1 LSTALPSY
9 NVFPY
14 AEIIGSLRRLAANY
28 ERIKTRAG
36 RLSRARVIRCGGNLP
51 PADIIPGRMAAA
63 RARRIFQ
70 MRYLVTGGAGFIG
83 SNTADELVRRGHS
96 VVVLDDL
103 SAGKEEN
110 LAEIRNKITFIKGS
124 ITDIEVVR
132 KAMHEAEYVLHLAAR
147 TSVPR
152 SVKDPIETNKI
163 NIDGTLNVL
172 VAAKELKVKR
182 VVFAASSSA
191 YGETPTLPKTETM
204 QPEPISPYGVTKY
217 VGELY
222 GQTFGRC
229 YGLENVS
236 LRYFNIFGPRQ
247 DPGSPYSGVLAKFCT
262 AFLEDTQP
270 VVFGDGE
277 QTRDFTYVENAVHAN
292 LLACEA
298 PNVSGKVFNVGV
310 AGRVSLNEVLRELGK
325 ITGKALEAKYE
336 PARDGDIRDSQADI
350 SKAREYLGYEPPVS
364 FEEGLSRTFEWYRAT
379 QSKAAAKQ

>member
-1 LSTALPSY
+1 
-9 NVFPY
+9 
-14 AEIIGSLRRLAANY
+14 
-28 ERIKTRAG
+28 
-36 RLSRARVIRCGGNLP
+36 
-51 PADIIPGRMAAA
+51 
-63 RARRIFQ
+63 

-83 SNTADELVRRGHS
+83 SNTVDELVRRGHS
-96 VVVLDDL
+96 VVVLDDI
-103 SAGKEEN
+103 SSGKEDN
-110 LAEIRNKITFIKGS
+110 LTEVRNKITFIKGS

-191 YGETPTLPKTETM
+191 YGETPTLPKVETM
-204 QPEPISPYGVTKY
+204 QPQPISPYGVTKF

-229 YGLENVS
+229 YGLENVA

-247 DPGSPYSGVLAKFCT
+247 DPSSPYSGVLAKFCT

-270 VVFGDGE
+270 LVFGDGG
-277 QTRDFTYVENAVHAN
+277 QTRDFTYVENAVQAN

-298 PNVSGKVFNVGV
+298 PNVSGRVFNVGV
-310 AGRVSLNEVLRELGK
+310 GGRVSLNDVLRELGK
-325 ITGKALEAKYE
+325 IIGKTLEAKYD
-336 PARDGDIRDSQADI
+336 PPRDGDIRDSQADI
-350 SKAREYLGYEPPVS
+350 SQAREFLGYEPQVT
-364 FEEGLSRTFEWYRAT
+364 FEDGLARTFEWYRET
-379 QSKAAAKQ
+379 QAKVAAKAEK

>member
-1 LSTALPSY
+1 
-9 NVFPY
+9 
-14 AEIIGSLRRLAANY
+14 
-28 ERIKTRAG
+28 
-36 RLSRARVIRCGGNLP
+36 
-51 PADIIPGRMAAA
+51 
-63 RARRIFQ
+63 

-83 SNTADELVRRGHS
+83 SNTVDELVRRGHS

-103 SAGKEEN
+103 SSGKEDN
-110 LAEIRNKITFIKGS
+110 LAELRNKITFIKGS

-132 KAMHEAEYVLHLAAR
+132 KAMYEAEYVLHLAAR

-191 YGETPTLPKTETM
+191 YGETPTLPKVETM
-204 QPEPISPYGVTKY
+204 LPQPISPYGVTKF

-247 DPGSPYSGVLAKFCT
+247 DPSSPYSGVLAKFCT
-262 AFLEDTQP
+262 SFLEETQP
-270 VVFGDGE
+270 VVYGDGE
-277 QTRDFTYVENAVHAN
+277 QTRDFTYVENAAQAN
-292 LLACEA
+292 ILACEA

-310 AGRVSLNEVLRELGK
+310 GGRVSLNAVLRELEK
-325 ITGKALEAKYE
+325 ITGKTLEAKYE
-336 PARDGDIRDSQADI
+336 PPRDGDIRDSQADI
-350 SKAREYLGYEPPVS
+350 SQAREFLGYDPQVT
-364 FEEGLSRTFEWYRAT
+364 FEDGLARTFQWYRDT
-379 QSKAAAKQ
+379 QAKAAAKTEK

>member
-1 LSTALPSY
+1 
-9 NVFPY
+9 
-14 AEIIGSLRRLAANY
+14 
-28 ERIKTRAG
+28 
-36 RLSRARVIRCGGNLP
+36 
-51 PADIIPGRMAAA
+51 
-63 RARRIFQ
+63 

-83 SNTADELVRRGHS
+83 SNTVDELVRRGHS

-103 SAGKEEN
+103 SSGKEDN

-132 KAMHEAEYVLHLAAR
+132 KAMFEAEYVLHLAAR

-191 YGETPTLPKTETM
+191 YGETPTLPKVETM
-204 QPEPISPYGVTKY
+204 QSQPISPYGVTKF

-247 DPGSPYSGVLAKFCT
+247 DPSSPYSGVLAKFCT

-277 QTRDFTYVENAVHAN
+277 QTRDFTYVENAVQAN

-298 PNVSGKVFNVGV
+298 PNVSGKVFNVGIG
-310 AGRVSLNEVLRELGK
+310 GRVSLNAVLRELGK
-325 ITGKALEAKYE
+325 ITRKTLEAKYD
-336 PARDGDIRDSQADI
+336 PPRDGDIRDSQADI
-350 SKAREYLGYEPPVS
+350 SQAKEFLGYSPQVT
-364 FEEGLSRTFEWYRAT
+364 FEDGLARTFEWYRET
-379 QSKAAAKQ
+379 QTKAAAKTEK

>member
-1 LSTALPSY
+1 
-9 NVFPY
+9 
-14 AEIIGSLRRLAANY
+14 
-28 ERIKTRAG
+28 
-36 RLSRARVIRCGGNLP
+36 
-51 PADIIPGRMAAA
+51 
-63 RARRIFQ
+63 

-83 SNTADELVRRGHS
+83 SNTVDELVRRGHS
-96 VVVLDDL
+96 VVVLDDF
-103 SAGKEEN
+103 SSGKEDN
-110 LAEIRNKITFIKGS
+110 LAEVRNKITFIKGS

-132 KAMHEAEYVLHLAAR
+132 KAMHEAEYVLHLAAK

-191 YGETPTLPKTETM
+191 YGETPTLPKVETM
-204 QPEPISPYGVTKY
+204 QAEPISPYGVTKY

-222 GQTFGRC
+222 GQAFGRC
-229 YGLENVS
+229 YGLENVA

-247 DPGSPYSGVLAKFCT
+247 DPSSPYSGVLAKFCS

-277 QTRDFTYVENAVHAN
+277 QTRDFTYVENAVQAN

-298 PNVSGKVFNVGV
+298 PSVSGKVFNVGV
-310 AGRVSLNEVLRELGK
+310 GGRVSLNEVVRALGK
-325 ITGKALEAKYE
+325 ISGKTLETKYE
-336 PARDGDIRDSQADI
+336 PPRDGDIRDSQADI
-350 SKAREYLGYEPPVS
+350 TQARELLGYEPQVS
-364 FEEGLSRTFEWYRAT
+364 FEEGLSRTYEWYRAT
-379 QSKAAAKQ
+379 QTRAPAKTEK

>member
-1 LSTALPSY
+1 
-9 NVFPY
+9 
-14 AEIIGSLRRLAANY
+14 
-28 ERIKTRAG
+28 
-36 RLSRARVIRCGGNLP
+36 
-51 PADIIPGRMAAA
+51 
-63 RARRIFQ
+63 

-83 SNTADELVRRGHS
+83 SNTVDELVRRGHS
-96 VVVLDDL
+96 VVVLDDI
-103 SAGKEEN
+103 SSGKEDN
-110 LAEIRNKITFIKGS
+110 LTEVRNKITFIKGS

-191 YGETPTLPKTETM
+191 YGETPTLPKVETM
-204 QPEPISPYGVTKY
+204 QPQPISPYGVTKF

-229 YGLENVS
+229 YGLENVA

-247 DPGSPYSGVLAKFCT
+247 DPSSPYSGVLAKFCT

-270 VVFGDGE
+270 LVFGDGG
-277 QTRDFTYVENAVHAN
+277 QTRDFTYVENAVQAN

-310 AGRVSLNEVLRELGK
+310 GGRVSLNDVLRELGK
-325 ITGKALEAKYE
+325 ITGKTLEAKYD
-336 PARDGDIRDSQADI
+336 PPRDGDIRDSQADI
-350 SKAREYLGYEPPVS
+350 SQAREFLGYTPQVT
-364 FEEGLSRTFEWYRAT
+364 FEDGLARTFEWYRET
-379 QSKAAAKQ
+379 QAKVAAKAEK